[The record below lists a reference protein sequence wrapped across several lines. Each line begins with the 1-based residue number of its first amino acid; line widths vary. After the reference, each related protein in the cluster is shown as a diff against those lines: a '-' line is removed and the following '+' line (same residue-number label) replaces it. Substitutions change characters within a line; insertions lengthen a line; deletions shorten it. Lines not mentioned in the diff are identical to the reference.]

1 MQEQENKKIES
12 KMRKKYDEE
21 REDERIH
28 KQLRE
33 LQDQFM
39 REENNVKAPQV
50 RHSYGQNKEASL
62 LQDEAG
68 SKQEQQRQLSN
79 ERPIIN
85 TGVHQSQQQ
94 YASPPKKMISPPPP
108 IVRLSNQNGQPMA
121 IVSRNSLTHN
131 GSQDSLGL
139 LNDRTPPP
147 RRQQQESAL
156 SNNYHTNSQHQLPP
170 PLTFTNQKPV
180 ALT

>member
-68 SKQEQQRQLSN
+68 SKQE
-79 ERPIIN
+79 
-85 TGVHQSQQQ
+85 
-94 YASPPKKMISPPPP
+94 
-108 IVRLSNQNGQPMA
+108 
-121 IVSRNSLTHN
+121 
-131 GSQDSLGL
+131 
-139 LNDRTPPP
+139 
-147 RRQQQESAL
+147 
-156 SNNYHTNSQHQLPP
+156 
-170 PLTFTNQKPV
+170 
-180 ALT
+180 

>member
-39 REENNVKAPQV
+39 REENNFKAPQV

-68 SKQEQQRQLSN
+68 SKQE
-79 ERPIIN
+79 
-85 TGVHQSQQQ
+85 
-94 YASPPKKMISPPPP
+94 
-108 IVRLSNQNGQPMA
+108 
-121 IVSRNSLTHN
+121 
-131 GSQDSLGL
+131 
-139 LNDRTPPP
+139 
-147 RRQQQESAL
+147 
-156 SNNYHTNSQHQLPP
+156 
-170 PLTFTNQKPV
+170 
-180 ALT
+180 